1 MKNLLFGDT
10 PHSNK
15 DLHADVNDE
24 KCKPL
29 MYTRKNRKSYSSLH
43 IWIQRLFTKKLLNKN
58 AFLSHTRA
66 VFGDPHSRVNIWF

>member
-29 MYTRKNRKSYSSLH
+29 MYTRKNRKSYSSLD
-43 IWIQRLFTKKLLNKN
+43 TKTVYKK
-58 AFLSHTRA
+58 AA
-66 VFGDPHSRVNIWF
+66 Q